1 MFNIQT
7 IRTMKNNNK
16 LTTALYIISRLS
28 YRFAQLLIL
37 SIILFECFTQNGEI
51 GNFSS
56 SIHHSKGYPIKA
68 RIQLDIPDTLI
79 IYKNKLLNSSGAISK
94 SDYKEWI
101 DDFNK
106 IKKDKQLDKTYQI
119 NEFNIYKKGS
129 KDVSKEI
136 NNLKVQTEDSEINL
150 IINPKNLFFKSIL
163 ILKNYLTLAVLLF
176 VSYQCMYLFKQLKEN
191 FIFDKLLNRR
201 IKNIGFSLIIFQII
215 KIFVSIITI
224 QNLSSINYQ
233 HYIPSIDNTRFN
245 FMHLYPVID
254 YNIQSLFLGLSLIV
268 LSKLLSYGYD
278 LQNENEL
285 TI

>member
-1 MFNIQT
+1 
-7 IRTMKNNNK
+7 MKTN
-16 LTTALYIISRLS
+16 LTTVLYIISRLS

-37 SIILFECFTQNGEI
+37 STILFECFTPNGEI
-51 GNFSS
+51 GSFSS

-79 IYKNKLLNSSGAISK
+79 IYKNKSLNISGAISK
-94 SDYKEWI
+94 SDYKEWL

-119 NEFNIYKKGS
+119 NKFNIYKQGF
-129 KDVSKEI
+129 KDVTKEI
-136 NNLKVQTEDSEINL
+136 NNLKIQTEDSEINL
-150 IINPKNLFFKSIL
+150 IINPKDIFFKSIL

-176 VSYQCMYLFKQLKEN
+176 ISYQCMNLFKQLKKN
-191 FIFDKLLNRR
+191 FIFDKLLNRI
-201 IKNIGFSLIIFQII
+201 IKNIGFSIIIFQVV

-245 FMHLYPVID
+245 FMYLHPVID

-268 LSKLLSYGYD
+268 LSKLLNYGYD